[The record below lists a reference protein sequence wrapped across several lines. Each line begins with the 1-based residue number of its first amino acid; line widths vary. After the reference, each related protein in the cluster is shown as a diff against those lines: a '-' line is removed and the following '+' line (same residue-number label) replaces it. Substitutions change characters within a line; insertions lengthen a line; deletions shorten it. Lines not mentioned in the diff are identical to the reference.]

1 MNEPGKG
8 VLASAKGKMVTQ
20 LLAAD
25 TAGAVQRAVA
35 ILRAG
40 GLVSFPTDTVY
51 GVGARACDAVAVSRL
66 YEVKL
71 RPLDKA
77 IPLLVSSLDDLQ
89 PDRGWTSAGL
99 SPAGRRLAEHYWP
112 GPLTL
117 VVPRGPGVS
126 DVVAAGG
133 ESVAVRIPDH
143 PLVLSLL
150 ESLAEPLATTSANLS
165 GQPSPLTAGEVMAQL
180 AGRVDLVLD
189 GGPCPG
195 GLASTV
201 VDISGQ
207 APQIVRHG
215 PITEQAIRSALED
228 DL

>member
-1 MNEPGKG
+1 
-8 VLASAKGKMVTQ
+8 
-20 LLAAD
+20 
-25 TAGAVQRAVA
+25 
-35 ILRAG
+35 LRQG

-51 GVGARACDAVAVSRL
+51 GVGARASDALAVGRL
-66 YEVKL
+66 YEAKL
-71 RPLDKA
+71 RPRDKA
-77 IPLLVSSLDDLQ
+77 IPLLVSILDDLQ

-99 SPAGRRLAEHYWP
+99 SPAGRRLAQRFWP

-117 VVPRGPGVS
+117 VVPRGPRVS
-126 DVVAAGG
+126 DIVAAGG
-133 ESVAVRIPDH
+133 DSVAVRIPDH

-165 GQPSPLTAGEVMAQL
+165 GQPSPLTAAEVMAQL

-201 VDISGQ
+201 VDLSGK
-207 APQIVRHG
+207 APQVVRHG
-215 PITEQAIRSALED
+215 PISEQAIRHLLED
-228 DL
+228 EL